1 MSDTKKRILDLL
13 EAGKINSEEAMKLLS
28 AMEEGGSRESGEGGL
43 SALKKIKYLRVII
56 DNPNPKTDNAPG
68 KVNVRVPV
76 SLIRAGIK
84 FTSLIPHDAAN
95 DVECALRKKGI
106 NLNLKNIKDEDVDEL
121 IEALRELEVDIDG
134 GEGKVRV
141 YAE

>member
-13 EAGKINSEEAMKLLS
+13 EAGKITSEEAMKLLS
-28 AMEEGGSRESGEGGL
+28 ATEEGGSRESGESGF
-43 SALKKIKYLRVII
+43 SALKKIKYLRVIV
-56 DNPNPKTDNAPG
+56 DNPHPKANAPG

-76 SLIRAGIK
+76 SLIRAGMK
-84 FTSLIPHDAAN
+84 FTSLIPGDAAN
-95 DVECALRKKGI
+95 NVECALREKGV
-106 NLNLKNIKDEDVDEL
+106 NLNLKNIKDDDIEDL
-121 IEALRELEVDIDG
+121 INALRDLEVDFDN